1 MGEDLAVARIAVER
15 NCPLKDQVNC
25 FDSVAL
31 RQQVS
36 SPRKNDP
43 RPRPQDPLD
52 TFKQFVDNLSFIEVE
67 AFEDW
72 SLNRERRRTLDES
85 EDLSSAVSAFLEVA
99 AHA

>member
-1 MGEDLAVARIAVER
+1 MER
-15 NCPLKDQVNC
+15 NRPLKHQVNC

-43 RPRPQDPLD
+43 RPRPQNSLD
-52 TFKQFVDNLSFIEVE
+52 TFKQFVDNLSLIEIE

-72 SLNRERRRTLDES
+72 SLNRERGRALDEI
-85 EDLSSAVSAFLEVA
+85 EDLSSAVPTFLEVT
-99 AHA
+99 AHG